1 MIDANQVRINE
12 LARELEVKAKA
23 IIDLLPG
30 YGVTEKKTHSSSIP
44 VDVAEKVRRK
54 LAGGEDE
61 PAAAAPKPAEVK
73 AAAPAVVTP
82 TAPRPAIPASAPV
95 AQRPVTPSAPGVAP
109 STGTSS
115 GIGTGTG
122 PSTAAPVV
130 PPPPAA
136 RPAVPAASPVAAT
149 PAIPGTPAASSPM
162 AGAPGTAPAAPR
174 PAVTTPTA
182 APGAPLRTAAPPARP
197 VVPGTAAPGS
207 TATTQPTT
215 QQPGV
220 QQSGGPRPAVPGGV
234 RPSPQAPM
242 RPGAPPPPARP
253 GPQPIGN
260 RPAGAAAAPGAAG
273 ARPAAPARPPLPT
286 GNRGPLPTGNRGP
299 VPGTTPGSSRPSGPR
314 PGQPM
319 RPPSGG
325 GAGGTGRSYSPRP
338 TTPGGAPARPFEQ
351 RRGPM
356 PAGTRP
362 GPRAPGRPGMLPP
375 MPDSKAPS
383 KAEPGKPLYT
393 RKPTSRQRPGGADK
407 REQEGER
414 KLHPTRQRPGF
425 GDRRSAA
432 AVIAPPEPRAPR
444 EVAITE
450 GITIRELAEKLDVRA
465 KELLKTLLDRGVFAS
480 INQALDVPTATTLAE
495 AFSGVV
501 SVVSLEEEMVLEV
514 AKEETKESLKPR
526 PPVVTVMG
534 HVDHGKTSLLDAI
547 RSADVADGEAGGITQ
562 HIGAYKVAVGDR
574 SVVFID
580 TPGHE
585 AFTRMRARGAKVTD
599 IVILVVAADDG
610 VMPQTKEAIDHAR
623 AAKVPIIVAINKM
636 DAPGAEPE
644 RVKRQLSDLNLVPA
658 EWGGDTEFVE
668 VFAKKKTG
676 IDKLLEMILLVAD
689 LRELRANPDAPATG
703 TVLESRV
710 DKGRGPVA
718 TVLIQN
724 GTLNAGDFFI
734 CGAVFGKVRAMFDD
748 RGRPVIDAPPS
759 TPVEVLGLQGIPE
772 VGDHFQVTDEA
783 KARHIVD
790 YRQGK
795 QRDAQ
800 MARTSGARIT
810 LDQLHEQLK
819 AGDVKEL
826 NLVIKADVQGSVE
839 VLSEMLPRLSTD
851 QVKLKIIGSGVGPV
865 KESDVVLA
873 SASGAIIIAFGVR
886 PDRKAAEM
894 AHQEHVDIR
903 TYNIIYEVSDEIKK
917 AMEGLLDPI
926 VTEAYQGR
934 AEVRNTFKV
943 KGIGTIA
950 GCYVTDGV
958 LRRDSMIRVTREGA
972 VIHSSKLSSL
982 KRFKDDASE
991 VRTGFECGVGISNF
1005 NDVKVGDILEAF
1017 QITKTQPGASA

>member
-95 AQRPVTPSAPGVAP
+95 TPSAPGVAP

-182 APGAPLRTAAPPARP
+182 APGAPLRTAVPPARP

-286 GNRGPLPTGNRGP
+286 GNRGPPPTGHRGP
-299 VPGTTPGSSRPSGPR
+299 VPGTTPGSGRPSGPR

-325 GAGGTGRSYSPRP
+325 GPGGTGRSYSPRP
-338 TTPGGAPARPFEQ
+338 TTPGGAPNRPFEQ

-356 PAGTRP
+356 PTGTRP

-375 MPDSKAPS
+375 MPDAKAPS

-547 RSADVADGEAGGITQ
+547 RSTNVAEGEAGGITQ
-562 HIGAYKVAVGDR
+562 HIGAYKVAITDPNSPAFGR
-574 SVVFID
+574 EIVFLD

-585 AFTRMRARGAKVTD
+585 AFTRMRARGSKVTD
-599 IVILVVAADDG
+599 IVVLVVAADDG
-610 VMPQTKEAIDHAR
+610 VMPQTLEAIDHA
-623 AAKVPIIVAINKM
+623 
-636 DAPGAEPE
+636 
-644 RVKRQLSDLNLVPA
+644 
-658 EWGGDTEFVE
+658 
-668 VFAKKKTG
+668 
-676 IDKLLEMILLVAD
+676 
-689 LRELRANPDAPATG
+689 
-703 TVLESRV
+703 
-710 DKGRGPVA
+710 
-718 TVLIQN
+718 
-724 GTLNAGDFFI
+724 
-734 CGAVFGKVRAMFDD
+734 
-748 RGRPVIDAPPS
+748 
-759 TPVEVLGLQGIPE
+759 
-772 VGDHFQVTDEA
+772 
-783 KARHIVD
+783 
-790 YRQGK
+790 
-795 QRDAQ
+795 
-800 MARTSGARIT
+800 
-810 LDQLHEQLK
+810 
-819 AGDVKEL
+819 
-826 NLVIKADVQGSVE
+826 
-839 VLSEMLPRLSTD
+839 
-851 QVKLKIIGSGVGPV
+851 
-865 KESDVVLA
+865 
-873 SASGAIIIAFGVR
+873 
-886 PDRKAAEM
+886 KAA
-894 AHQEHVDIR
+894 
-903 TYNIIYEVSDEIKK
+903 N
-917 AMEGLLDPI
+917 
-926 VTEAYQGR
+926 
-934 AEVRNTFKV
+934 
-943 KGIGTIA
+943 
-950 GCYVTDGV
+950 
-958 LRRDSMIRVTREGA
+958 
-972 VIHSSKLSSL
+972 
-982 KRFKDDASE
+982 
-991 VRTGFECGVGISNF
+991 
-1005 NDVKVGDILEAF
+1005 
-1017 QITKTQPGASA
+1017 